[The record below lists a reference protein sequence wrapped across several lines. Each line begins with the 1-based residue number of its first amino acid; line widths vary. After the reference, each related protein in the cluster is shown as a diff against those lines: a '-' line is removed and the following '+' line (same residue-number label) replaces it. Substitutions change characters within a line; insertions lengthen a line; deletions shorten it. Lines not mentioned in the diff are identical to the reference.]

1 MVLTPD
7 LVMTNGKIVTV
18 DDGFSVA
25 EAVAVYRGRIVAV
38 GDNDE
43 VVARTGRA
51 TALVDLH
58 GKCVVPGQIDSY
70 QHYITSGLD
79 MLGDRGTVNIIDLT
93 SIDEI
98 LRGIKERVDVT
109 PEGEWVEA
117 GCMYRGDLKDGR
129 WPNRWDLDKVALT
142 HPVYIRQGGRPII
155 ANSYALRLAG
165 IQKDTPD
172 PTEPDGVIV
181 RDESGEPTG
190 QLIAGAADMAR
201 DAWSRLHGRSPWDW
215 DFQLFGRDVLVD
227 AILAQQRVNLSCGIT
242 AARDDATYPVEV
254 GAWVDA
260 HRRGLLKNRVG
271 LLIAIP
277 ERHLWQKEER
287 DRFFSSY
294 FEPWE
299 LGDEWLWIAG
309 VSFGYNL
316 EGYQMIDESG
326 LRSIVRECFARDWT
340 VAIPPSIGVTE
351 SVDEVLTALELAADL
366 MPRAQRRHT
375 MTHPHGLRRPSDYA
389 RAKKLNLMINPNPL
403 LSYYAAERSLRMHS
417 AIQATGLHS
426 DMADDAWTQT
436 VTMWG
441 PRIKDWL
448 DAGLV
453 VSGGS
458 NIPAASY
465 DVDRPFLGQ
474 YSALTSDTLA
484 GVLLP
489 DQALSREQMLRLYT
503 SNAAYALCREQDI
516 GSLEVG
522 KRADMV
528 VLDRDILTCSDA
540 EIAELKVLQT
550 YVDGEL
556 VFERK

>member
-1 MVLTPD
+1 MALVPD
-7 LVMTNGKIVTV
+7 LVLTNGKIVTV

-43 VVARTGRA
+43 VVAGAGRA

-98 LRGIKERVDVT
+98 LGGIKERVDVT

-129 WPNRWDLDKVALT
+129 WPNRWDLDKVAPN

-155 ANSYALRLAG
+155 ANSHALRLAG
-165 IQKDTPD
+165 IQKGTPD
-172 PTEPDGVIV
+172 PTDPDGVIV
-181 RDESGEPTG
+181 RDEGGEPTG

-201 DAWSRLHGRSPWDW
+201 DAWSRLYGGTPGDW
-215 DFQLFGRDVLVD
+215 DLQLFGRDVLVD
-227 AILAQQRVNLSCGIT
+227 AILAQQRVNLACGIT
-242 AARDDATYPVEV
+242 TARDDGTYPVEV
-254 GAWVDA
+254 GAWVA
-260 HRRGLLKNRVG
+260 ALHRGLLKNRVG

-277 ERHLWQKEER
+277 EKHLWQKEER

-326 LRSIVRECFARDWT
+326 LRSIIRECFARDWT

-366 MPRAQRRHT
+366 MPSNHRHT

-403 LSYYAAERSLRMHS
+403 LSYYAAERSLRMHT
-417 AIQATGLHS
+417 AIQATGLHG
-426 DMADDAWTQT
+426 DIAADAWTQT

-458 NIPAASY
+458 NIPAASF

-474 YSALTSDTLA
+474 YCALASDTLA

-522 KRADMV
+522 KYADMA

-550 YVDGEL
+550 YVGGEL
-556 VFERK
+556 VFERE